1 MKKNGKHISIVPTT
15 TVSPARLQMCQP
27 TQRPVYK
34 TGEWVI
40 TSWGRCRI
48 SGRFGQRHQDL
59 LDAFMWNAEKKRVTD
74 DGGIEILIDP
84 AKVRKTMSKTG
95 YSLTAIEKLI
105 KELREITLEIKT
117 PKFGIIGGLLD
128 HVVDSEMTR
137 PDPLHGGERPMWRA
151 RLGLAFAELLK
162 YDAPLYYDPA
172 PVASLQHGITQA
184 VARHILS
191 HTTIPNGG
199 WDMDVLIKAVAGE
212 VSSVAIKHRRCEIR
226 ADSEG
231 LAALGIC
238 INDNR
243 LTMGPKNTTVET

>member
-59 LDAFMWNAEKKRVTD
+59 LDAFMWNAEKKRITD
-74 DGGIEILIDP
+74 DGGMEILVDP
-84 AKVRKTMSKTG
+84 AKVRKTMSSAG
-95 YSLTAIEKLI
+95 YSLTGIEKLI
-105 KELREITLEIKT
+105 KELREITLELKT
-117 PKFGIIGGLLD
+117 PKFNVMGGLLD
-128 HVVDSEMTR
+128 HVVDSEKTR
-137 PDPLHGGERPMWRA
+137 PDPLHGGTRPLWRV
-151 RLGLAFAELLK
+151 RLGLAFAELLA

-191 HTTIPNGG
+191 HSAIPNSG
-199 WDMDVLIKAVAGE
+199 WDMDALIKAVAGE
-212 VSSVAIKHRRCEIR
+212 MSSVAIRHRRREIR
-226 ADSEG
+226 GDSEG
-231 LAALGIC
+231 LAVLGIN
-238 INDNR
+238 ISEENR
-243 LTMGPKNTTVET
+243 MTYI